1 MACVI
6 ILVILEINRLPLYRK
21 ISPGKARRDEAT
33 GGYDPRFGTTA
44 YPTTQP
50 GEEPASG
57 DD

>member
-21 ISPGKARRDEAT
+21 IDPGKARRHEAT
-33 GGYDPRFGTTA
+33 GGYDLRSGTTG
-44 YPTTQP
+44 YPSQP
-50 GEEPASG
+50 GEDPTSG